1 MDFDIHILNLGAEI
15 TIFEDFIY
23 VYIYEEQKETKQIHV
38 FDFFLYLLSPFLY
51 RKIEYEQ

>member
-38 FDFFLYLLSPFLY
+38 FDFFCTCYHLFCTG
-51 RKIEYEQ
+51 K

>member
-38 FDFFLYLLSPFLY
+38 FDFLYLLSPFLY